1 MSATFCELQGSAA
14 VAEVFVENR
23 AQLWRVA
30 RKIVSTAEVAD
41 DVMQDAYLR
50 IADGSCERSVD
61 RPMGYCCQVVRNM
74 ALDYCRRLRV
84 ESTYRCFDTD
94 VELVDTPALC
104 TPDRRLCERQVIA
117 AIERA
122 LAALPKRTRQAF
134 EFHRIEG
141 LTQREIAKRLGCAL
155 GLVNSL
161 IAEATD
167 SIRSCGHQLLDA
179 ERH

>member
-1 MSATFCELQGSAA
+1 MSAISCEIPNSA
-14 VAEVFVENR
+14 VAEVFIENR
-23 AQLWRVA
+23 AHLWRVA

-41 DVMQDAYLR
+41 DVVQDAYLR

-74 ALDYCRRLRV
+74 ALDHCRRLRV
-84 ESTYRCFDTD
+84 ESSYRCFDTD
-94 VELVDTPALC
+94 VELVDVPGFC

-117 AIERA
+117 AVESA
-122 LAALPKRTRQAF
+122 LAALPSRTRKAF

-155 GLVNSL
+155 GLVNGL

-167 SIRSCGHQLLDA
+167 AVRSCGTHLLDA
-179 ERH
+179 QAH